1 MKAYRAHG
9 RYALSGRYDFEKDDA
24 TGVGAGASVLAVVAP
39 VAIAQIDQTSDQS
52 NEAGEIEQEL
62 DVSREGEIV

>member
-1 MKAYRAHG
+1 
-9 RYALSGRYDFEKDDA
+9 
-24 TGVGAGASVLAVVAP
+24 VLAVVAP

-52 NEAGEIEQEL
+52 SEAGEIEQEL